1 MKVIVAAIIF
11 TLLSVVSF
19 ASDRSSQVWDR
30 YGNLVETKE
39 RHGDDT
45 TVRNRYG
52 NHTRTEQ
59 SEGRQKIIRVRNGNI
74 IGTEE
79 PN

>member
-39 RHGDDT
+39 RRGNET
-45 TVRNRYG
+45 TVRDRYG
-52 NHTRTEQ
+52 NMDGTEQ
-59 SEGRQKIIRVRNGNI
+59 ID
-74 IGTEE
+74 
-79 PN
+79 